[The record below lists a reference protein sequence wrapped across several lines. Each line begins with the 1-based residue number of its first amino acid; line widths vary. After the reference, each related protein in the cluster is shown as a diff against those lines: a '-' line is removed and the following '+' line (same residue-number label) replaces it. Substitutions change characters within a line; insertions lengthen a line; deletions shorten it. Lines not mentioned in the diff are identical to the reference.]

1 MNAEAKDKAVGALKT
16 VWGYSRM
23 FAVNTL
29 RRGVIL
35 GRYSLIC
42 WQQQRLRG
50 AQGKVGREVLK
61 ALEQGEVN
69 PMLTEGVK
77 DALTKAETVRGR
89 KEKQYQAI
97 AGIREKIRTSC
108 ACAAPA
114 EAKEPPPVQEAPPAE
129 EPPPAAGPPPT
140 EEPKP
145 AEEPKPTEES
155 PGAEEP
161 PPAKEPTPPEG
172 GGSGASGQ

>member
-1 MNAEAKDKAVGALKT
+1 MNADMKDKAGGALKT
-16 VWGYSRM
+16 IWGYSRM
-23 FAVNTL
+23 FAINTL
-29 RRGVIL
+29 RRAVIL
-35 GRYSLIC
+35 SRYTLIC
-42 WQQQRLRG
+42 WQQQRLRC

-77 DALTKAETVRGR
+77 DALKKAEGVRAR

-108 ACAAPA
+108 AFEPPA
-114 EAKEPPPVQEAPPAE
+114 GAQETPPVQEAPPAE
-129 EPPPAAGPPPT
+129 EPPPAAGPPP
-140 EEPKP
+140 

-155 PGAEEP
+155 PPTEEP

-172 GGSGASGQ
+172 GTSGASGQ